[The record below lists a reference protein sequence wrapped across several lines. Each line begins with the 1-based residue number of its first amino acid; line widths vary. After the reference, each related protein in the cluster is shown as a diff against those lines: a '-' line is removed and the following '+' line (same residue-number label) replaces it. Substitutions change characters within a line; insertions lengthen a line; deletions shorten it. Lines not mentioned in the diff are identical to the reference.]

1 MIMIRL
7 FLVKLI
13 VVLLGTGSS
22 SHMPES
28 PLAEQKQ
35 NPASAKEKVFCYV
48 NPLPFTYESVGQQH
62 KEVRDPCIIHEG
74 DTYYLVFTMW
84 PFAGRQEGHLNQP
97 NQGGSPG
104 IRMYSSKDLKNWK
117 EEGWLVKSDELP
129 EDSPY
134 KNRFWAPEI
143 HKICGRFY
151 LIFTADNWIKEE
163 YNPAGTW
170 GTAGYAFVGVAD
182 KITGPYRNITYI
194 DGGACDTSLFEDT
207 NGRTYAVIPA
217 YNVYVQ
223 QIDLSRIDEGR
234 VNLVG
239 PRILV
244 VQCENDDIGLKD
256 KPDYLEGPWMFHQE
270 GRYFLAYAGPYR
282 EATNPPERQ
291 GYWSGIAYADNIM
304 GPWKKDPRGQV
315 FYGGHM
321 AVFNGP
327 DDRFWFS
334 YRWEMTNKHRGLLC
348 VDPITID
355 AKGLIQTSGPTDI
368 LQKIL
373 LEKP

>member
-1 MIMIRL
+1 MTRGL
-7 FLVKLI
+7 LVKLV
-13 VVLLGTGSS
+13 VVLLAAGIGSDVTEGS
-22 SHMPES
+22 LPRQEG
-28 PLAEQKQ
+28 E
-35 NPASAKEKVFCYV
+35 NPKSAKEKVFCYN
-48 NPLPFTYESVGQQH
+48 NPLPFTYESVGRQH
-62 KEVRDPCIIHEG
+62 EELRDPCIIREG
-74 DTYYLVFTMW
+74 DTYHLVFTMW
-84 PFAGRQEGHLNQP
+84 PFANRHEERLGQP

-104 IRMYSSKDLKNWK
+104 IRMYSSKDLKNWE

-143 HKICGRFY
+143 HKIGGRFY
-151 LIFTADNWIKEE
+151 LIFTADNWIKKE

-182 KITGPYRNITYI
+182 KITGPYENITYI
-194 DGGACDTSLFEDT
+194 DGGACDTSLFEDVDGT
-207 NGRTYAVIPA
+207 TYAVIPA

-223 QIDLSRIDEGR
+223 QIDLSRIDEGK

-239 PRILV
+239 PRILAV
-244 VQCENDDIGLKD
+244 ECKNDDIGLKAE
-256 KPDYLEGPWMFHQE
+256 PDYLEGPWMFHQE
-270 GRYFLAYAGPYR
+270 DRYFLLYAGPYR
-282 EATNPPERQ
+282 EATNPPERR
-291 GYWSGIAYADNIM
+291 GYWSGIAYADSVM

-315 FYGGHM
+315 FHGGHM

-334 YRWEMTNKHRGLLC
+334 YRWEMSNKHRGLLC

-355 AKGLIQTSGPTDI
+355 AKGLVQTSGPTDI
-368 LQKIL
+368 PQTIL
-373 LEKP
+373 IRKP